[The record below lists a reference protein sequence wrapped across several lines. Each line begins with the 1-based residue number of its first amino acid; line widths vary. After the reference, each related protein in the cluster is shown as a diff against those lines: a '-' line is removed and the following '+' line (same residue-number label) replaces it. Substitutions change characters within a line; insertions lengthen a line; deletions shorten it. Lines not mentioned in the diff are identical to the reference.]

1 MKNEVKT
8 TAGTI
13 QKMKKH
19 TQYANVNQ
27 NIRELPNNI
36 TINFGKQIRRN
47 KNRQEQVEW
56 ISI

>member
-8 TAGTI
+8 TAGTT
-13 QKMKKH
+13 QKKKH
-19 TQYANVNQ
+19 TQYAKVNQ

-56 ISI
+56 IPI